1 VLLPCVVVDV
11 TAASADVVVASV
23 ATAALV
29 VTAVAA
35 GDGELV
41 PDFEFKFLPESVLFA
56 SLLVPLVFVS
66 TINFE

>member
-1 VLLPCVVVDV
+1 MLLPCVVVDV

-29 VTAVAA
+29 VAA
-35 GDGELV
+35 GDCELV

-56 SLLVPLVFVS
+56 SLLVPVVFVS